1 VITRRPAAE
10 RGHADHGWL
19 DTRHTF
25 SFADYHDPEHMG
37 FHALRVINEDRV
49 QPAMGFGTHGHRDME
64 ILTWVLEGALQ
75 HRDSLGNGSIIYPGD
90 LQRMS
95 AGTGVSHSE
104 YNASRDD
111 PVHFLQVWIVPDVA
125 GLAPEYEQR
134 RFTISDRQGKMKLL
148 ASPDGRDGSVRIH
161 QDICLYTTMLTPG
174 ERVSAS
180 LGAERSGW
188 LQVSRGVVEVNG
200 MRLDEGDGA
209 AITGETQI
217 ELVAP
222 DHTEVLLFDLA

>member
-1 VITRRPAAE
+1 MITRRPAAA

-25 SFADYHDPEHMG
+25 SFADYHDPAFMG
-37 FHALRVINEDRV
+37 FHALRVLNDDRV

-75 HRDSLGNGSIIYPGD
+75 HRDSLGNGSVIYPGD
-90 LQRMS
+90 LQRMT
-95 AGTGVSHSE
+95 AGTGVNHSE

-111 PVHFLQVWIVPDVA
+111 PVHFLQMWIVPDTI
-125 GLAPEYEQR
+125 GLAPGYEQR
-134 RFTISDRQGKMKLL
+134 RFSISDRQGKMKLL

-174 ERVSAS
+174 ERVSAT
-180 LGAERSGW
+180 LGAGRSGW
-188 LQVSRGVVEVNG
+188 LHVSHGVVEANG
-200 MRLDEGDGA
+200 VRLEEGDGA

-217 ELVAP
+217 DLVAP
-222 DHTEVLLFDLA
+222 DHTEVLLFDLV

>member
-1 VITRRPAAE
+1 MITRRPAAE

-19 DTRHTF
+19 NTRHTF
-25 SFADYHDPEHMG
+25 SFGEYQDPEHMG
-37 FHALRVINEDRV
+37 FRVLRVINEDRV

-75 HRDSLGNGSIIYPGD
+75 HRDSLGNGSVIYPGD
-90 LQRMS
+90 LQRLT

-111 PVHFLQVWIVPDVA
+111 PVHFLQIWILPEVT
-125 GLAPEYEQR
+125 GLSPEYEQR

-148 ASPDGRDGSVRIH
+148 ASPDGRDGSVRVH
-161 QDICLYTTMLTPG
+161 QDILLYTTMLTPG
-174 ERVSAS
+174 ERVTAALGSA
-180 LGAERSGW
+180 RSGW

-200 MRLDEGDGA
+200 ARMDEGDGA
-209 AITGETQI
+209 AITGETAI
-217 ELVAP
+217 DLVAP

>member
-1 VITRRPAAE
+1 MITRRPASA
-10 RGHADHGWL
+10 RGHADNGWL

-25 SFADYHDPEHMG
+25 SFADYHDPEFTG
-37 FHALRVINEDRV
+37 FHALRVLNEDRV

-75 HRDSLGNGSIIYPGD
+75 HRDSLGNGSVIYPGD
-90 LQRMS
+90 LQRMT

-111 PVHFLQVWIVPDVA
+111 PVHFLQMWIVPDTP

-134 RFTISDRQGKMKLL
+134 RFSISDRQGKMKLL

-161 QDICLYTTMLTPG
+161 QDIRLYTTMLTPG
-174 ERVSAS
+174 ERVTAT
-180 LGAERSGW
+180 LGAGRSGW
-188 LQVSRGVVEVNG
+188 LQVSHGVVEANG
-200 MRLDEGDGA
+200 IRLQEGDGA
-209 AITGETQI
+209 AISGETQI

>member
-1 VITRRPAAE
+1 
-10 RGHADHGWL
+10 
-19 DTRHTF
+19 
-25 SFADYHDPEHMG
+25 MG
-37 FHALRVINEDRV
+37 FHALRVLNEDRV

-75 HRDSLGNGSIIYPGD
+75 HRDSLGHGSVIYPGD

-95 AGTGVSHSE
+95 AGTGVNHSE

-111 PVHFLQVWIVPDVA
+111 PVHFLQMWIVPHTT

-134 RFTISDRQGKMKLL
+134 RFGISDRQGRMKLL

-174 ERVSAS
+174 ERVSAA
-180 LGAERSGW
+180 LGVGRSGW
-188 LQVSRGVVEVNG
+188 LQVSHGTVDVNG
-200 MRLDEGDGA
+200 VRLDEGDGA
-209 AITGETQI
+209 AITGETR
-217 ELVAP
+217 LDLAAP
-222 DHTEVLLFDLA
+222 DHAEVLLFEFA

>member
-1 VITRRPAAE
+1 MITRRPAAA

-25 SFADYHDPEHMG
+25 SFADYHDPEFMG
-37 FHALRVINEDRV
+37 FHALRVLNDDRV

-75 HRDSLGNGSIIYPGD
+75 HRDSLGNGSVIYPGD
-90 LQRMS
+90 LQRMT
-95 AGTGVSHSE
+95 AGTGVNHSE

-111 PVHFLQVWIVPDVA
+111 PVHFLQMWIVPDTI
-125 GLAPEYEQR
+125 GLAPGYEQR
-134 RFTISDRQGKMKLL
+134 RFSISDRQGKMKLL

-174 ERVSAS
+174 ERVAAT
-180 LGAERSGW
+180 LGAGRSGW
-188 LQVSRGVVEVNG
+188 LHVSHGVVEANG
-200 MRLDEGDGA
+200 VRLEEGDGA

-217 ELVAP
+217 DLVAP
-222 DHTEVLLFDLA
+222 DHTEVLLFDLV

>member
-1 VITRRPAAE
+1 MITRRPASA

-25 SFADYHDPEHMG
+25 SFADYRDPEFMG
-37 FHALRVINEDRV
+37 FHALRVLNEDRV
-49 QPAMGFGTHGHRDME
+49 QPAMGFGTHGHQDME

-90 LQRMS
+90 LQRMT

-111 PVHFLQVWIVPDVA
+111 PVHFLQIWIVPDTA
-125 GLAPEYEQR
+125 GLAPAYEQR
-134 RFTISDRQGKMKLL
+134 RFSISDRQGKMKLL

-174 ERVSAS
+174 ERATAT
-180 LGAERSGW
+180 LGAGRSGW
-188 LQVSRGVVEVNG
+188 LQVSHGVVEANG
-200 MRLDEGDGA
+200 IRLEEGDGA
-209 AITGETQI
+209 AIGGETRI
-217 ELVAP
+217 DLVAP

>member
-1 VITRRPAAE
+1 MITKRPAVA

-111 PVHFLQVWIVPDVA
+111 PVHFLQMWIVPDVT
-125 GLAPEYEQR
+125 GLAPGYEQR

-161 QDICLYTTMLTPG
+161 QDIRLYTTMLTPG
-174 ERVSAS
+174 ERVSAV
-180 LGAERSGW
+180 LGSGRSGW
-188 LQVSRGVVEVNG
+188 LQVSRGVVEANG

-209 AITGETQI
+209 AITGETQV